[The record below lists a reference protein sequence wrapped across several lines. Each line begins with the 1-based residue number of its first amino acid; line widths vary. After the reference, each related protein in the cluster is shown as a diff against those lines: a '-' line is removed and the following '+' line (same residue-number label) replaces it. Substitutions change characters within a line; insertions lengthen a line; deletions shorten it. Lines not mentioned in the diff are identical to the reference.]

1 MLRDIAQ
8 SRLASSRTNTEAEL
22 SVASVF
28 ESGRSLRNCKRQD
41 RPVGP
46 LGILHHRSPWR
57 LLGFVY
63 QWRRNMRHEI
73 LDTGR
78 AD

>member
-28 ESGRSLRNCKRQD
+28 ESGRFATKLQATRSASWATGDSSPPFSLEAAWIRVSMAAQHA
-41 RPVGP
+41 P
-46 LGILHHRSPWR
+46 
-57 LLGFVY
+57 
-63 QWRRNMRHEI
+63 
-73 LDTGR
+73 
-78 AD
+78 